1 MKYSIKKLIYILFII
16 FSLKN
21 YSQDSFTNPII
32 NGGYPDPSV
41 VRVGDDFYIVNS
53 SFEYFPA
60 LPIHHSKDLVNWE
73 LIGYGLHRTEQ
84 ISSDKVNLIDVQQQ
98 GGIHAPSIRYHDGL
112 FYIISTNVYTPK
124 DKTKP
129 TEMVNFIITAKDP
142 KGPWSDP
149 YVIENAPGIDP
160 DIFFDDNGKVWF
172 VGTHDTGNPTKNG
185 IGEIWIQ
192 ELDLINWK
200 LKGERHS
207 IWRGAC
213 GGCCVEG
220 PHIYKQHN
228 RYYLMVAEGGTS
240 YNHAVM
246 IASSEEIEG
255 PYDSNPK
262 NPILTSRHLSNN
274 NWVHSTGHADLVQL
288 KDGRWYMVAL
298 GIRNELDMTSNMG
311 RETHLMPVVWE
322 EAWDNW
328 VEVEKGK
335 WEPVIIKWPVVS
347 PETGKV
353 ERQTTLPFIEKKQI
367 NNNSFYDD
375 FSSDDINVHW
385 NFRRL
390 PTENMF
396 ELIPKS
402 KKLRLNLNPDVFK
415 LRGRY
420 NLMGF
425 RQKESDFNYSAS
437 MSFKPKMNLAE
448 AGVSV
453 FSQDDNFINFTII
466 KENNKTLLRLVIK
479 PRNEEIKIIKSIP
492 VEYEKNIIL
501 SIVSKNNKYSYKYSL
516 DGGEMF
522 YSFYETSA
530 NLVLCKG
537 YIGTNLGLY
546 ATSNGKKTKEFA
558 EFNWVQNLS
567 K

>member
-1 MKYSIKKLIYILFII
+1 MKNFISSQVFFLFLI
-16 FSLKN
+16 SN
-21 YSQDSFTNPII
+21 VYSQDTFINPII
-32 NGGYPDPSV
+32 NGGYPDPSI
-41 VRVGDDFYIVNS
+41 VRVENDFYIVNS

-73 LIGYGLHRTEQ
+73 LIGYGIDRPSQGTG
-84 ISSDKVNLIDVQQQ
+84 KVNLYDVQQQ

-112 FYIISTNVYTPK
+112 FYIVTTNVYSPV
-124 DKTKP
+124 DKSKP
-129 TEMVNFIITAKDP
+129 TEMVNFILTAKNP
-142 KGPWSDP
+142 AGPWSDP
-149 YVIENAPGIDP
+149 YVIEGAPGIDP

-172 VGTHDTGNPTKNG
+172 VGTHDTGNPNKNG

-192 ELDLINWK
+192 ELDLDNWK
-200 LKGERHS
+200 LKGQRHS

-220 PHIYKQHN
+220 PHIYKQYG

-246 IASSEEIEG
+246 IASSENIEG

-288 KDGRWYMVAL
+288 KDNRWYMVSL
-298 GIRNELDMTSNMG
+298 GIRNEMDSTSNMG

-328 VEVEKGK
+328 VEVEKGR
-335 WEPVIIKWPVVS
+335 WEPVIIKWPVVA
-347 PETGKV
+347 PNTGKV
-353 ERQTTLPFIEKKQI
+353 ERNTSIPFFEKKQNI
-367 NNNSFYDD
+367 NYSFYDD
-375 FSSDDINVHW
+375 FTSSKLDLQW
-385 NFRRL
+385 NFRRV
-390 PTENMF
+390 PRENTYELNSKNKTLKLNLSPESF
-396 ELIPKS
+396 ELRS
-402 KKLRLNLNPDVFK
+402 Q
-415 LRGRY
+415 Y

-425 RQKESDFNYSAS
+425 RQKETEFEYSSS
-437 MSFKPKMNLAE
+437 MNFKPKKNFSE
-448 AGVSV
+448 AGLSI
-453 FSQDDNFINFTII
+453 FSQDDNYINFTV
-466 KENNKTLLRLVIK
+466 KKHNNKTLLNLSVK
-479 PRNEEIKIIKSIP
+479 PRDQKLDIIKSIP
-492 VEYEKNIIL
+492 LKYNENIIL
-501 SIVSKNNKYSYKYSL
+501 KIVSKDNKYIYYYSL
-516 DGGEMF
+516 DDGN
-522 YSFYETSA
+522 SFDVFTETCA

-546 ATSNGKKTKEFA
+546 ASSNGYKTKEYA
-558 EFNWVQNLS
+558 EFEWVKNTI

>member
-1 MKYSIKKLIYILFII
+1 MKNFISSQVFFLFLIF
-16 FSLKN
+16 N
-21 YSQDSFTNPII
+21 VYSQDTFINPII
-32 NGGYPDPSV
+32 NGGYPDPSI
-41 VRVGDDFYIVNS
+41 VRVENDFYIVNS

-73 LIGYGLHRTEQ
+73 LIGYGIDRPSQGTG
-84 ISSDKVNLIDVQQQ
+84 KVNLYDVQQQ

-112 FYIISTNVYTPK
+112 FYIVTTNVYSPV
-124 DKTKP
+124 DKSKP
-129 TEMVNFIITAKDP
+129 TEMVNFILTAKNP
-142 KGPWSDP
+142 AGPWSDP
-149 YVIENAPGIDP
+149 YVIEGAPGIDP

-172 VGTHDTGNPTKNG
+172 VGTHDTGNPNKNG

-192 ELDLINWK
+192 ELDLDNWK
-200 LKGERHS
+200 LKGQRHS

-220 PHIYKQHN
+220 PHIYKQYG

-246 IASSEEIEG
+246 IASSKNIEG

-288 KDGRWYMVAL
+288 KDNRWYMVSL
-298 GIRNELDMTSNMG
+298 GIRNEMDSTSNMG

-328 VEVEKGK
+328 VEVEKGR
-335 WEPVIIKWPVVS
+335 WEPVIIKWPVVA
-347 PETGKV
+347 PNTGKV
-353 ERQTTLPFIEKKQI
+353 ERNTSIPFLEKKQNI
-367 NNNSFYDD
+367 NYSFYDD
-375 FSSDDINVHW
+375 FTSSKLDLQW
-385 NFRRL
+385 NFRRV
-390 PTENMF
+390 PRENTYELNSKNKTLKLNLSPESF
-396 ELIPKS
+396 ELRS
-402 KKLRLNLNPDVFK
+402 Q
-415 LRGRY
+415 Y

-425 RQKESDFNYSAS
+425 RQKETEFEYSSS
-437 MSFKPKMNLAE
+437 MNFKPKKNFSE
-448 AGVSV
+448 AGLSI
-453 FSQDDNFINFTII
+453 FSQDDNYINFTV
-466 KENNKTLLRLVIK
+466 KKHNNKTLLNLSVK
-479 PRNEEIKIIKSIP
+479 PRDQKLDIIKSIP
-492 VEYEKNIIL
+492 LKYNENIIL
-501 SIVSKNNKYSYKYSL
+501 KIVSKDNKYIYYYSL
-516 DGGEMF
+516 DDGN
-522 YSFYETSA
+522 SFDVFTETGA

-546 ATSNGKKTKEFA
+546 ASSNGYKTKEYA
-558 EFNWVQNLS
+558 EFEWVKNTI

>member
-1 MKYSIKKLIYILFII
+1 MKNFISSQLLFLFLIF
-16 FSLKN
+16 N
-21 YSQDSFTNPII
+21 VYSQDTFLNPII
-32 NGGYPDPSV
+32 NGGYPDPSI
-41 VRVGDDFYIVNS
+41 VRVDDDFYIVNS

-73 LIGYGLHRTEQ
+73 LIGYGIDRPSQGTG
-84 ISSDKVNLIDVQQQ
+84 KVNLYDVQQQ

-112 FYIISTNVYTPK
+112 FYIVTTNVYSPV
-124 DKTKP
+124 DKSKP
-129 TEMVNFIITAKDP
+129 TEMVNFILTAKNP
-142 KGPWSDP
+142 AGPWSDP
-149 YVIENAPGIDP
+149 YVIEGAPGIDP

-172 VGTHDTGNPTKNG
+172 VGTHDTGNPNKNG

-192 ELDLINWK
+192 ELDLNNWK
-200 LKGERHS
+200 LKGQRHS

-220 PHIYKQHN
+220 PHIYKQYG

-246 IASSEEIEG
+246 IASSKNIEG

-288 KDGRWYMVAL
+288 KDKRWYMVSL
-298 GIRNELDMTSNMG
+298 GIRNEMDSTSNMG

-328 VEVEKGK
+328 VEVEKGR
-335 WEPVIIKWPVVS
+335 WEPVIIKWPVVA
-347 PETGKV
+347 PNTGKV
-353 ERQTTLPFIEKKQI
+353 ERNTSIPFLDKKQNI
-367 NNNSFYDD
+367 NYSFYDD
-375 FSSDDINVHW
+375 FTSSKLDLQW
-385 NFRRL
+385 NFRRV
-390 PTENMF
+390 PRENTYELNSKNKTLKLNLSPESF
-396 ELIPKS
+396 ELRS
-402 KKLRLNLNPDVFK
+402 Q
-415 LRGRY
+415 Y

-425 RQKESDFNYSAS
+425 RQKETEFEYSSS
-437 MSFKPKMNLAE
+437 MNFKPKKNFSE
-448 AGVSV
+448 AGLSI
-453 FSQDDNFINFTII
+453 FSQDDNYINFTV
-466 KENNKTLLRLVIK
+466 KKHNNKILLNLSVK
-479 PRNEEIKIIKSIP
+479 PRDQKLDIIKSIP
-492 VEYEKNIIL
+492 LKYNENIIL
-501 SIVSKNNKYSYKYSL
+501 KIVSKDNKYIYYYSVD
-516 DGGEMF
+516 DGN
-522 YSFYETSA
+522 SFDVFTETGA

-546 ATSNGKKTKEFA
+546 ASSNGYKTKEYA
-558 EFNWVQNLS
+558 EFEWVKNTI

>member
-1 MKYSIKKLIYILFII
+1 MKNFISSQVFFLFLIF
-16 FSLKN
+16 N
-21 YSQDSFTNPII
+21 VYSQDTFINPII
-32 NGGYPDPSV
+32 NGGYPDPSI
-41 VRVGDDFYIVNS
+41 VRVENDFYIVNS

-73 LIGYGLHRTEQ
+73 LIGYGIDRPSQGTG
-84 ISSDKVNLIDVQQQ
+84 KVNLYDVQQQ

-112 FYIISTNVYTPK
+112 FYIVTTNVYSPV
-124 DKTKP
+124 DKSKP
-129 TEMVNFIITAKDP
+129 TEMVNFILTAKNP
-142 KGPWSDP
+142 AGPWSDP
-149 YVIENAPGIDP
+149 YVIEGAPGIDP

-172 VGTHDTGNPTKNG
+172 VGTHDTGNPNKNG

-192 ELDLINWK
+192 ELDLDNWK
-200 LKGERHS
+200 LKGQRHS

-220 PHIYKQHN
+220 PHIYKQYG

-246 IASSEEIEG
+246 IASSENIEG

-288 KDGRWYMVAL
+288 KDNRWYMVSL
-298 GIRNELDMTSNMG
+298 GIRNEMDSTSNMG

-328 VEVEKGK
+328 VEVEKGR
-335 WEPVIIKWPVVS
+335 WEPVIIKWPVVA
-347 PETGKV
+347 PNTGKV
-353 ERQTTLPFIEKKQI
+353 ERNTSIPFFEKKQNI
-367 NNNSFYDD
+367 NYSFYDD
-375 FSSDDINVHW
+375 FTSSKLDLQW
-385 NFRRL
+385 NFRRV
-390 PTENMF
+390 PRENTYELNSKNKTLKLNLSPESF
-396 ELIPKS
+396 ELRS
-402 KKLRLNLNPDVFK
+402 Q
-415 LRGRY
+415 Y

-425 RQKESDFNYSAS
+425 RQKETEFEYSSS
-437 MSFKPKMNLAE
+437 MNFKPKKNFSE
-448 AGVSV
+448 AGVSI
-453 FSQDDNFINFTII
+453 FSQDDDYINFTV
-466 KENNKTLLRLVIK
+466 KKHNNKTLLNLSVK
-479 PRNEEIKIIKSIP
+479 PRDQKLDIIKSIP
-492 VEYEKNIIL
+492 LKYNENIIL
-501 SIVSKNNKYSYKYSL
+501 KIMSKDNKYIYYYSL
-516 DGGEMF
+516 DDGN
-522 YSFYETSA
+522 SFDVFTETGA

-546 ATSNGKKTKEFA
+546 ASSNGYKTKEYA
-558 EFNWVQNLS
+558 EFEWVKNTI

>member
-1 MKYSIKKLIYILFII
+1 MKNFIASQVLFLFLIF
-16 FSLKN
+16 N
-21 YSQDSFTNPII
+21 VYSQDTFLNPII
-32 NGGYPDPSV
+32 NGGYPDPSI
-41 VRVGDDFYIVNS
+41 VRVDDDFYIVNS

-73 LIGYGLHRTEQ
+73 LIGYGIDRPNQGTG
-84 ISSDKVNLIDVQQQ
+84 KVNLYDVQQQ

-112 FYIISTNVYTPK
+112 FYIITTNVYSPL
-124 DKTKP
+124 DKSKP
-129 TEMVNFIITAKDP
+129 TEMVNFILTAKNP
-142 KGPWSDP
+142 AGPWSEP
-149 YVIENAPGIDP
+149 YVIEGAPGIDP

-172 VGTHDTGNPTKNG
+172 VGTHDTGNPNKNG

-192 ELDLINWK
+192 ELDLDNWK
-200 LKGERHS
+200 LKGQRHS

-220 PHIYKQHN
+220 PHIYKQYG

-246 IASSEEIEG
+246 IASSENIEG

-288 KDGRWYMVAL
+288 KDKRWYMVSL
-298 GIRNELDMTSNMG
+298 GIRNEMDSTSNMG

-328 VEVEKGK
+328 VEVEKGR
-335 WEPVIIKWPVVS
+335 WEPVIIKWPVVA
-347 PETGKV
+347 PNTGKV
-353 ERQTTLPFIEKKQI
+353 ERNTSIPFLEKKQNI
-367 NNNSFYDD
+367 NYSFYDD
-375 FSSDDINVHW
+375 FTSSKLDLQW
-385 NFRRL
+385 NFRRV
-390 PTENMF
+390 PRENTYELNSKNKTLKLNLSPESF
-396 ELIPKS
+396 ELRS
-402 KKLRLNLNPDVFK
+402 Q
-415 LRGRY
+415 Y

-425 RQKESDFNYSAS
+425 RQKETEFEYSSS
-437 MSFKPKMNLAE
+437 MNFKPKKNFSE
-448 AGVSV
+448 AGLSI
-453 FSQDDNFINFTII
+453 FSQDDNYINFTV
-466 KENNKTLLRLVIK
+466 KKHNNKTLLNLSVK
-479 PRNEEIKIIKSIP
+479 PRDQKLDVIKSIP
-492 VEYEKNIIL
+492 LKYNENIIL
-501 SIVSKNNKYSYKYSL
+501 KILSKDNKYIYYYSL
-516 DGGEMF
+516 DDGN
-522 YSFYETSA
+522 SFEAFAETDA

-546 ATSNGKKTKEFA
+546 ASSNGYKTKEYA
-558 EFNWVQNLS
+558 EFEWVKNTI

>member
-1 MKYSIKKLIYILFII
+1 MKNFISSQVFFLFLIF
-16 FSLKN
+16 N
-21 YSQDSFTNPII
+21 VYSQDTFINPII
-32 NGGYPDPSV
+32 NGGYPDPSI
-41 VRVGDDFYIVNS
+41 VRVENDFYIVNS

-73 LIGYGLHRTEQ
+73 LIGYGIDRPSQGTG
-84 ISSDKVNLIDVQQQ
+84 KVNLYDVQQQ

-112 FYIISTNVYTPK
+112 FYIVTTNVYSPV
-124 DKTKP
+124 DKSKP
-129 TEMVNFIITAKDP
+129 TEMVNFILTAKNP
-142 KGPWSDP
+142 AGPWSDP
-149 YVIENAPGIDP
+149 YVIEGAPGIDP

-172 VGTHDTGNPTKNG
+172 VGTHDTGNPNKNG

-192 ELDLINWK
+192 ELDLNNWK
-200 LKGERHS
+200 LKGQRHS

-220 PHIYKQHN
+220 PHIYKQYG

-246 IASSEEIEG
+246 IASSKNIEG

-288 KDGRWYMVAL
+288 KDNRWYMVSL
-298 GIRNELDMTSNMG
+298 GIRNEMDSTSNMG

-328 VEVEKGK
+328 VEVEKGR
-335 WEPVIIKWPVVS
+335 WEPVIIKWPVVA
-347 PETGKV
+347 PNTGKV
-353 ERQTTLPFIEKKQI
+353 ERNTSIPFLEKKQNI
-367 NNNSFYDD
+367 NYSFYDD
-375 FSSDDINVHW
+375 FTSSKLDLQW
-385 NFRRL
+385 NFRRV
-390 PTENMF
+390 PRENTYELNSKNKTLKLNLSPESF
-396 ELIPKS
+396 ELRS
-402 KKLRLNLNPDVFK
+402 Q
-415 LRGRY
+415 Y

-425 RQKESDFNYSAS
+425 RQKETEFEYSSS
-437 MSFKPKMNLAE
+437 MNFKPKKNLSE
-448 AGVSV
+448 AGLSI
-453 FSQDDNFINFTII
+453 FSQDDNYINFTV
-466 KENNKTLLRLVIK
+466 KKHNNKTLLNLSVK
-479 PRNEEIKIIKSIP
+479 PRDQKLDIIKSIP
-492 VEYEKNIIL
+492 LKYNENIIL
-501 SIVSKNNKYSYKYSL
+501 KIVSKDNKYIYYYSL
-516 DGGEMF
+516 DDGN
-522 YSFYETSA
+522 SFDVFTETGA

-546 ATSNGKKTKEFA
+546 ASSNGYKTKEYA
-558 EFNWVQNLS
+558 EFEWVKNTI

>member
-1 MKYSIKKLIYILFII
+1 MKNFIYSQVFFLFLIF
-16 FSLKN
+16 N
-21 YSQDSFTNPII
+21 VYSQDTFINPII
-32 NGGYPDPSV
+32 NGGYPDPSI
-41 VRVGDDFYIVNS
+41 VRVENDFYIVNS

-73 LIGYGLHRTEQ
+73 LIGYGIDRPSQGTG
-84 ISSDKVNLIDVQQQ
+84 KVNLYDVQQQ

-112 FYIISTNVYTPK
+112 FYIVTTNVYSPV
-124 DKTKP
+124 DKSKP
-129 TEMVNFIITAKDP
+129 TEMVNFILTAKNP
-142 KGPWSDP
+142 AGPWSDP
-149 YVIENAPGIDP
+149 YVIEGAPGIDP

-172 VGTHDTGNPTKNG
+172 VGTHDTGNPNKNG

-192 ELDLINWK
+192 ELDLNNWK
-200 LKGERHS
+200 LKGQRHS

-220 PHIYKQHN
+220 PHIYKQYG

-246 IASSEEIEG
+246 IASSKNIKG

-288 KDGRWYMVAL
+288 KDNRWYMVSL
-298 GIRNELDMTSNMG
+298 GIRNEMDSTSNMG

-328 VEVEKGK
+328 VEVEKGR
-335 WEPVIIKWPVVS
+335 WEPVIIKWPVVA
-347 PETGKV
+347 PNTGKV
-353 ERQTTLPFIEKKQI
+353 ERNTSIPFLEKKQNI
-367 NNNSFYDD
+367 NYSFYDD
-375 FSSDDINVHW
+375 FTSSKLDLQW
-385 NFRRL
+385 NFRRV
-390 PTENMF
+390 PRENTYELNSKNKTLKLNLSPESF
-396 ELIPKS
+396 ELRS
-402 KKLRLNLNPDVFK
+402 Q
-415 LRGRY
+415 Y

-425 RQKESDFNYSAS
+425 RQKETEFEYSSS
-437 MSFKPKMNLAE
+437 MNFKPKKNFSE
-448 AGVSV
+448 AGLSI
-453 FSQDDNFINFTII
+453 FSQDDNYINFTV
-466 KENNKTLLRLVIK
+466 KKHNNKTLLNLSVK
-479 PRNEEIKIIKSIP
+479 PRDQKLDIIKSIP
-492 VEYEKNIIL
+492 LKYNENIIL
-501 SIVSKNNKYSYKYSL
+501 KIVSKDNKYIYYYSL
-516 DGGEMF
+516 DDGN
-522 YSFYETSA
+522 SFDVFTETGA

-546 ATSNGKKTKEFA
+546 ASSNGYKTKEYA
-558 EFNWVQNLS
+558 EFEWVKNTI

>member
-1 MKYSIKKLIYILFII
+1 MKNFISSQVFFLFLIF
-16 FSLKN
+16 N
-21 YSQDSFTNPII
+21 VYSQDTFINPII
-32 NGGYPDPSV
+32 NGGYPDPSI
-41 VRVGDDFYIVNS
+41 VRVENDFYIVNS

-73 LIGYGLHRTEQ
+73 LIGYGIDRPSQGTG
-84 ISSDKVNLIDVQQQ
+84 KVNLYDVQQQ

-112 FYIISTNVYTPK
+112 FYIVTTNVYSPV
-124 DKTKP
+124 DKSKP
-129 TEMVNFIITAKDP
+129 TEMVNFILTAKNP
-142 KGPWSDP
+142 AGPWSDP
-149 YVIENAPGIDP
+149 YVIEGAPGIDP

-172 VGTHDTGNPTKNG
+172 VGTHDTGNPNKNG

-192 ELDLINWK
+192 ELDLNNWK
-200 LKGERHS
+200 LKGQRHS

-220 PHIYKQHN
+220 PHIYKQYG

-246 IASSEEIEG
+246 IASSKNIEG

-288 KDGRWYMVAL
+288 KDKRWYMVSL
-298 GIRNELDMTSNMG
+298 GIRNEMDSTSNMG

-328 VEVEKGK
+328 VEVEKGR
-335 WEPVIIKWPVVS
+335 WEPVIIKWPVVA
-347 PETGKV
+347 PNTGKV
-353 ERQTTLPFIEKKQI
+353 ERNSSIPFLEKKQNI
-367 NNNSFYDD
+367 NYSFYDD
-375 FSSDDINVHW
+375 FTSSKLDLQW
-385 NFRRL
+385 NFRRV
-390 PTENMF
+390 PRENTYELNSKNKTLKLNLSPESF
-396 ELIPKS
+396 ELRS
-402 KKLRLNLNPDVFK
+402 Q
-415 LRGRY
+415 Y

-425 RQKESDFNYSAS
+425 RQKETEFEYSSS
-437 MSFKPKMNLAE
+437 MNFKAKKNFSE
-448 AGVSV
+448 AGLSI
-453 FSQDDNFINFTII
+453 FSQDDNYINFTV
-466 KENNKTLLRLVIK
+466 KKHNNKTLLNLSVK
-479 PRNEEIKIIKSIP
+479 PRDQKLDIIKSIP
-492 VEYEKNIIL
+492 LKYNENIIL
-501 SIVSKNNKYSYKYSL
+501 KIVSKDNKYIYYYSL
-516 DGGEMF
+516 DDGNSFDMF
-522 YSFYETSA
+522 TETGA

-546 ATSNGKKTKEFA
+546 ASSNGYKTKEYA
-558 EFNWVQNLS
+558 EFEWVKNTI

>member
-1 MKYSIKKLIYILFII
+1 MKNFISSQVFFLFLIF
-16 FSLKN
+16 N
-21 YSQDSFTNPII
+21 VYSQDTFINPII
-32 NGGYPDPSV
+32 NGGYPDPSI
-41 VRVGDDFYIVNS
+41 VRVENDFYIVNS

-73 LIGYGLHRTEQ
+73 LIGYGIDRPSQGTG
-84 ISSDKVNLIDVQQQ
+84 KVNLYDVQQQ

-112 FYIISTNVYTPK
+112 FYIVTTNVYSPV
-124 DKTKP
+124 DKSKP
-129 TEMVNFIITAKDP
+129 TEMVNFILTAKNP
-142 KGPWSDP
+142 AGPWSDP
-149 YVIENAPGIDP
+149 HVIEGAPGIDP

-172 VGTHDTGNPTKNG
+172 VGTHDTGNPNKNG

-192 ELDLINWK
+192 ELDLNNWK
-200 LKGERHS
+200 LKGQRHS

-220 PHIYKQHN
+220 PHIYKQYG

-246 IASSEEIEG
+246 IASSKNIEG

-288 KDGRWYMVAL
+288 KDKRWYMVSL
-298 GIRNELDMTSNMG
+298 GIRNEMDSTSNMG

-328 VEVEKGK
+328 VEVEKGR
-335 WEPVIIKWPVVS
+335 WEPVIIKWPVVA
-347 PETGKV
+347 PNTGKV
-353 ERQTTLPFIEKKQI
+353 ERNTSIPFLEKKQNI
-367 NNNSFYDD
+367 NYSFYDD
-375 FSSDDINVHW
+375 FTSSKLDLQW
-385 NFRRL
+385 NFRRV
-390 PTENMF
+390 PRENTYELNSKNKTLKLNLSPESF
-396 ELIPKS
+396 ELRS
-402 KKLRLNLNPDVFK
+402 Q
-415 LRGRY
+415 Y

-425 RQKESDFNYSAS
+425 RQKETEFEYSSS
-437 MSFKPKMNLAE
+437 MNFKPKKNFSE
-448 AGVSV
+448 AGLSI
-453 FSQDDNFINFTII
+453 FSQDDNYINFTV
-466 KENNKTLLRLVIK
+466 KKHNNKTLLNLSVK
-479 PRNEEIKIIKSIP
+479 PRDQKLDIIKSIP
-492 VEYEKNIIL
+492 LKYNENIIL
-501 SIVSKNNKYSYKYSL
+501 KILSKDNKYIYYYSL
-516 DGGEMF
+516 DDGN
-522 YSFYETSA
+522 SFDVFTETGA

-546 ATSNGKKTKEFA
+546 ASSNGYKTKEYA
-558 EFNWVQNLS
+558 EFEWVKNTI

>member
-1 MKYSIKKLIYILFII
+1 MKNFISSQVFFLFLIFNI
-16 FSLKN
+16 
-21 YSQDSFTNPII
+21 YSQDTFINPII
-32 NGGYPDPSV
+32 NGGYPDPSI
-41 VRVGDDFYIVNS
+41 VRVENDFYIVNS

-73 LIGYGLHRTEQ
+73 LIGYGIDRPSQGTG
-84 ISSDKVNLIDVQQQ
+84 KVNLYDVQQQ

-112 FYIISTNVYTPK
+112 FYIVTTNVYSPV
-124 DKTKP
+124 DKSKP
-129 TEMVNFIITAKDP
+129 TEMVNFILTAKNP
-142 KGPWSDP
+142 AGPWSDP
-149 YVIENAPGIDP
+149 YVIEGAPGIDP

-172 VGTHDTGNPTKNG
+172 VGTHDTGNPNKNG

-192 ELDLINWK
+192 ELDLNNWK
-200 LKGERHS
+200 LKGQRHS

-220 PHIYKQHN
+220 PHIYKQYG

-246 IASSEEIEG
+246 IASSKNIEG

-288 KDGRWYMVAL
+288 KDNRWYMVSL
-298 GIRNELDMTSNMG
+298 GIRNEMDSTSNMG

-328 VEVEKGK
+328 VEVEKGR
-335 WEPVIIKWPVVS
+335 WEPVIIKWPVVA
-347 PETGKV
+347 PNTGKV
-353 ERQTTLPFIEKKQI
+353 ERNTSIPFFEKKQNI
-367 NNNSFYDD
+367 NYSFYDD
-375 FSSDDINVHW
+375 FTSSKLDLQW
-385 NFRRL
+385 NFRRV
-390 PTENMF
+390 PRENTYELNSKNKTLKLNLSPESF
-396 ELIPKS
+396 ELRS
-402 KKLRLNLNPDVFK
+402 Q
-415 LRGRY
+415 Y

-425 RQKESDFNYSAS
+425 RQKETEFEYSSS
-437 MSFKPKMNLAE
+437 MNFKPKKNFSE
-448 AGVSV
+448 AGLSI
-453 FSQDDNFINFTII
+453 FSQDDNYINFTV
-466 KENNKTLLRLVIK
+466 KKHNNKTLLNLSVK
-479 PRNEEIKIIKSIP
+479 PRDQKLDIIKSIP
-492 VEYEKNIIL
+492 LKYNENIIL
-501 SIVSKNNKYSYKYSL
+501 KIVSKDNKYIYYYSL
-516 DGGEMF
+516 DDGN
-522 YSFYETSA
+522 SFDVFTETGA

-546 ATSNGKKTKEFA
+546 ASSNGYKTKEYA
-558 EFNWVQNLS
+558 EFEWVKNTI

>member
-1 MKYSIKKLIYILFII
+1 MKNFISSQVFFLFLIFNI
-16 FSLKN
+16 
-21 YSQDSFTNPII
+21 YSQDTFINPII
-32 NGGYPDPSV
+32 NGGYPDPSI
-41 VRVGDDFYIVNS
+41 VRVENDFYIVNS

-73 LIGYGLHRTEQ
+73 LIGYGIDRPSQGTG
-84 ISSDKVNLIDVQQQ
+84 KVNLYDVQQQ

-112 FYIISTNVYTPK
+112 FYIVTTNVYSPV
-124 DKTKP
+124 DKSKP
-129 TEMVNFIITAKDP
+129 TEMVNFILTAKNP
-142 KGPWSDP
+142 AGPWSDP
-149 YVIENAPGIDP
+149 YVIEGAPGIDP

-172 VGTHDTGNPTKNG
+172 VGTHDTGNPNKNG

-192 ELDLINWK
+192 ELDLNNWK
-200 LKGERHS
+200 LKGQRHS

-220 PHIYKQHN
+220 PHIYKQYG

-246 IASSEEIEG
+246 IASSKNIEG

-288 KDGRWYMVAL
+288 KDNRWYMVSL
-298 GIRNELDMTSNMG
+298 GIRNEMDSTSNMG

-328 VEVEKGK
+328 VEVEKGR
-335 WEPVIIKWPVVS
+335 WEPVIIKWPVVA
-347 PETGKV
+347 PNTGKV
-353 ERQTTLPFIEKKQI
+353 ERNTSIPFLEKKQNI
-367 NNNSFYDD
+367 NYSFYDD
-375 FSSDDINVHW
+375 FTSSKLDLQW
-385 NFRRL
+385 NFRRV
-390 PTENMF
+390 PRENTYELNSKNKTLKLNLSPESF
-396 ELIPKS
+396 ELRS
-402 KKLRLNLNPDVFK
+402 Q
-415 LRGRY
+415 Y

-425 RQKESDFNYSAS
+425 RQKETEFEYSSS
-437 MSFKPKMNLAE
+437 MNFKPKKNFSE
-448 AGVSV
+448 AGLSI
-453 FSQDDNFINFTII
+453 FSQDDNYINFTV
-466 KENNKTLLRLVIK
+466 KKHNNKTLLNLSVK
-479 PRNEEIKIIKSIP
+479 PRDQKLDIIKSIP
-492 VEYEKNIIL
+492 LKYNENIIL
-501 SIVSKNNKYSYKYSL
+501 KIVSKDNKYIYYYSL
-516 DGGEMF
+516 DDGN
-522 YSFYETSA
+522 SFDVFTETGA

-546 ATSNGKKTKEFA
+546 ASSNGYKTKEYA
-558 EFNWVQNLS
+558 EFEWVKNTI

>member
-1 MKYSIKKLIYILFII
+1 MFLIF
-16 FSLKN
+16 N
-21 YSQDSFTNPII
+21 VYSQDTFINPII
-32 NGGYPDPSV
+32 NGGYPDPSI
-41 VRVGDDFYIVNS
+41 VRVENDFYIVNS

-73 LIGYGLHRTEQ
+73 LIGYGIDRPSQGTG
-84 ISSDKVNLIDVQQQ
+84 KVNLYDVQQQ

-112 FYIISTNVYTPK
+112 FYIVTTNVYSPV
-124 DKTKP
+124 DKSKP
-129 TEMVNFIITAKDP
+129 TEMVNFILTAKNP
-142 KGPWSDP
+142 AGPWSDP
-149 YVIENAPGIDP
+149 YVIEGAPGIDP

-172 VGTHDTGNPTKNG
+172 VGTHDTGNPNKNG

-192 ELDLINWK
+192 ELDLDNWK
-200 LKGERHS
+200 LKGQRHS

-220 PHIYKQHN
+220 PHIYKQYG

-246 IASSEEIEG
+246 IASSENIEG

-288 KDGRWYMVAL
+288 KDNRWYMVSL
-298 GIRNELDMTSNMG
+298 GIRNEMDSTSNMG

-328 VEVEKGK
+328 VEVEKGR
-335 WEPVIIKWPVVS
+335 WEPVIIKWPVVA
-347 PETGKV
+347 PNTGKV
-353 ERQTTLPFIEKKQI
+353 ERNTSIPFFEKKQNI
-367 NNNSFYDD
+367 NYSFYDD
-375 FSSDDINVHW
+375 FTSSKLDLQW
-385 NFRRL
+385 NFRRV
-390 PTENMF
+390 PRENTYELNSKNKTLKLNLSPESF
-396 ELIPKS
+396 ELRS
-402 KKLRLNLNPDVFK
+402 Q
-415 LRGRY
+415 Y

-425 RQKESDFNYSAS
+425 RQKETEFEYSSS
-437 MSFKPKMNLAE
+437 MNFKPKKNFSE
-448 AGVSV
+448 AGLSI
-453 FSQDDNFINFTII
+453 FSQDDNYINFTV
-466 KENNKTLLRLVIK
+466 KKHNNKTLLNLSIK
-479 PRNEEIKIIKSIP
+479 PRDQKLDIIKSIP
-492 VEYEKNIIL
+492 LKYNENIIL
-501 SIVSKNNKYSYKYSL
+501 KIVSKDNKYIYYYSL
-516 DGGEMF
+516 DDGN
-522 YSFYETSA
+522 SFDVFTETGA

-546 ATSNGKKTKEFA
+546 ASSNGYKTKEYA
-558 EFNWVQNLS
+558 EFEWVKNTI

>member
-1 MKYSIKKLIYILFII
+1 MKNFISSQVFFLLLIF
-16 FSLKN
+16 N
-21 YSQDSFTNPII
+21 VYSQDTFINPII
-32 NGGYPDPSV
+32 NGGYPDPSI
-41 VRVGDDFYIVNS
+41 VRVENDFYIVNS

-73 LIGYGLHRTEQ
+73 LIGYGIDRPSQGTG
-84 ISSDKVNLIDVQQQ
+84 KVNLYDVQQQ

-112 FYIISTNVYTPK
+112 FYIVTTNVYSPV
-124 DKTKP
+124 DKSKP
-129 TEMVNFIITAKDP
+129 TEMVNFILTAKNP
-142 KGPWSDP
+142 AGPWSDP
-149 YVIENAPGIDP
+149 YVIEGAPGIDP

-172 VGTHDTGNPTKNG
+172 VGTHDTGNPNKNG

-192 ELDLINWK
+192 ELDLNNWK
-200 LKGERHS
+200 LKGQRHS

-220 PHIYKQHN
+220 PHIYKQYG

-246 IASSEEIEG
+246 IASSKNIEG

-288 KDGRWYMVAL
+288 KDNRWYMVSL
-298 GIRNELDMTSNMG
+298 GIRNEMDSTSNMG

-328 VEVEKGK
+328 VEVEKGR
-335 WEPVIIKWPVVS
+335 WEPVIIKWPVVA
-347 PETGKV
+347 PNTGKV
-353 ERQTTLPFIEKKQI
+353 ERNTSIPFFEKKQNI
-367 NNNSFYDD
+367 NYSFYDD
-375 FSSDDINVHW
+375 FTSSKLDLQW
-385 NFRRL
+385 NFRRV
-390 PTENMF
+390 PRENTYELNSKNKTLKLNLSPESF
-396 ELIPKS
+396 ELRS
-402 KKLRLNLNPDVFK
+402 Q
-415 LRGRY
+415 Y

-425 RQKESDFNYSAS
+425 RQKETEFEYSSS
-437 MSFKPKMNLAE
+437 MNFKPKKNFSE
-448 AGVSV
+448 AGLSI
-453 FSQDDNFINFTII
+453 FSQDDNYINFTV
-466 KENNKTLLRLVIK
+466 KKHNNKTLLNLSVK
-479 PRNEEIKIIKSIP
+479 PRDQKLDIIKSIP
-492 VEYEKNIIL
+492 LKYNENIIL
-501 SIVSKNNKYSYKYSL
+501 KIVSKDNKYIYYYSL
-516 DGGEMF
+516 DDGN
-522 YSFYETSA
+522 SFDVFTETGA

-546 ATSNGKKTKEFA
+546 ASSNGYKTKEYA
-558 EFNWVQNLS
+558 EFEWVKNTI

>member
-1 MKYSIKKLIYILFII
+1 MKNFISSQVLILFLI
-16 FSLKN
+16 FN
-21 YSQDSFTNPII
+21 VYSQDTFLNPII
-32 NGGYPDPSV
+32 NGGYPDPSI
-41 VRVGDDFYIVNS
+41 VRVDDDFYIVNS

-73 LIGYGLHRTEQ
+73 LIGYGIDRPSQGTG
-84 ISSDKVNLIDVQQQ
+84 KVNLYDVQQQ

-112 FYIISTNVYTPK
+112 FYIVTTNVYSPV
-124 DKTKP
+124 DKSKP
-129 TEMVNFIITAKDP
+129 TEMVNFILTAKNP
-142 KGPWSDP
+142 AGPWSDP
-149 YVIENAPGIDP
+149 YVIEGAPGIDP

-172 VGTHDTGNPTKNG
+172 VGTHDTGNPNKNG

-192 ELDLINWK
+192 ELDLNNWK
-200 LKGERHS
+200 LKGQRHS

-220 PHIYKQHN
+220 PHIYKQYG

-246 IASSEEIEG
+246 IASSKNIEG

-288 KDGRWYMVAL
+288 KDNRWYMVSL
-298 GIRNELDMTSNMG
+298 GIRNEMDSTSNMG

-328 VEVEKGK
+328 VEVEKGR
-335 WEPVIIKWPVVS
+335 WEPVIIKWPVVA
-347 PETGKV
+347 PNTGKV
-353 ERQTTLPFIEKKQI
+353 ERNTSIPFLEKKQNI
-367 NNNSFYDD
+367 NYSFYDD
-375 FSSDDINVHW
+375 FTSSKLDLQW
-385 NFRRL
+385 NFRRV
-390 PTENMF
+390 PRENTYELNSKNKTLKLNLSPESF
-396 ELIPKS
+396 ELRS
-402 KKLRLNLNPDVFK
+402 Q
-415 LRGRY
+415 Y

-425 RQKESDFNYSAS
+425 RQKETEFEYSSS
-437 MSFKPKMNLAE
+437 MNFKPKKNFSE
-448 AGVSV
+448 AGLSI
-453 FSQDDNFINFTII
+453 FSQDDNYINFTV
-466 KENNKTLLRLVIK
+466 KKHNNKTLLNLSVK
-479 PRNEEIKIIKSIP
+479 PRDQKLDIIKSIP
-492 VEYEKNIIL
+492 LKYNENIIL
-501 SIVSKNNKYSYKYSL
+501 KIVSKDNKYIYYYSL
-516 DGGEMF
+516 DDGN
-522 YSFYETSA
+522 SFDVFTETGA

-546 ATSNGKKTKEFA
+546 ASSNGYKTKEYA
-558 EFNWVQNLS
+558 EFEWVKNTI

>member
-1 MKYSIKKLIYILFII
+1 MKNFISSQVLFLFLIF
-16 FSLKN
+16 N
-21 YSQDSFTNPII
+21 VYSQDTFLNPII
-32 NGGYPDPSV
+32 NGGYPDPSI
-41 VRVGDDFYIVNS
+41 VRVDDDFYIVNS

-73 LIGYGLHRTEQ
+73 LIGYGIDRPSQGTG
-84 ISSDKVNLIDVQQQ
+84 KVNLYDVQQQ

-112 FYIISTNVYTPK
+112 FYIVTTNVYSPV
-124 DKTKP
+124 DKSKP
-129 TEMVNFIITAKDP
+129 TEMVNFILTAKNP
-142 KGPWSDP
+142 AGPWSDP
-149 YVIENAPGIDP
+149 YVIEGAPGIDP

-172 VGTHDTGNPTKNG
+172 VGTHDTGNPNKNG

-192 ELDLINWK
+192 ELDLNNWK
-200 LKGERHS
+200 LKGQRHS

-220 PHIYKQHN
+220 PHIYKQYG

-246 IASSEEIEG
+246 IASSKNIEG

-288 KDGRWYMVAL
+288 KDNRWYMVSL
-298 GIRNELDMTSNMG
+298 GIRNEMDSTSNMG

-328 VEVEKGK
+328 VEVEKGR
-335 WEPVIIKWPVVS
+335 WEPVIIKWPVVA
-347 PETGKV
+347 PNTGKV
-353 ERQTTLPFIEKKQI
+353 ERNTSIPFLEKKQNI
-367 NNNSFYDD
+367 NYSFYDD
-375 FSSDDINVHW
+375 FTSSKLDLQW
-385 NFRRL
+385 NFRRVPRKNTYEL
-390 PTENMF
+390 NSKNKTLKLNLSPESF
-396 ELIPKS
+396 ELRS
-402 KKLRLNLNPDVFK
+402 Q
-415 LRGRY
+415 Y

-425 RQKESDFNYSAS
+425 RQKETEFEYSSS
-437 MSFKPKMNLAE
+437 MNFKPKKNFSE
-448 AGVSV
+448 AGLSI
-453 FSQDDNFINFTII
+453 FSQDDNYINFTV
-466 KENNKTLLRLVIK
+466 KKHNNKTLLNLSVK
-479 PRNEEIKIIKSIP
+479 PRDQKLDIIKSIP
-492 VEYEKNIIL
+492 LKYNENIIL
-501 SIVSKNNKYSYKYSL
+501 KIVSKDNKYIYYYSL
-516 DGGEMF
+516 DDGN
-522 YSFYETSA
+522 SFDVFTETGA

-546 ATSNGKKTKEFA
+546 ASSNGYKTKEYA
-558 EFNWVQNLS
+558 EFEWVKNTI

>member
-1 MKYSIKKLIYILFII
+1 MKNFISSQVFFLFLIFNI
-16 FSLKN
+16 
-21 YSQDSFTNPII
+21 YSQDTFINPII
-32 NGGYPDPSV
+32 NGGYPDPSI
-41 VRVGDDFYIVNS
+41 VRVENDFYIVNS

-73 LIGYGLHRTEQ
+73 LIGYGIDRPSQGTG
-84 ISSDKVNLIDVQQQ
+84 KVNLYDVQQQ

-112 FYIISTNVYTPK
+112 FYIVTTNVYSPV
-124 DKTKP
+124 DKSKP
-129 TEMVNFIITAKDP
+129 TEMVNFILTAKNP
-142 KGPWSDP
+142 AGPWSDP
-149 YVIENAPGIDP
+149 YVIEGAPGIDP

-172 VGTHDTGNPTKNG
+172 VGTHDTGNPNKNG

-192 ELDLINWK
+192 ELDLNNWK
-200 LKGERHS
+200 LKGQRHS

-220 PHIYKQHN
+220 PHIYKQYG

-246 IASSEEIEG
+246 IASSENIEG

-288 KDGRWYMVAL
+288 KDNRWYMVSL
-298 GIRNELDMTSNMG
+298 GIRNEMDSTSNMG

-328 VEVEKGK
+328 VEVEKGR
-335 WEPVIIKWPVVS
+335 WEPVIIKWPVVA
-347 PETGKV
+347 PNTGKV
-353 ERQTTLPFIEKKQI
+353 ERNTSIPFLEKKQNI
-367 NNNSFYDD
+367 NYSFYDD
-375 FSSDDINVHW
+375 FTSSKLDLQW
-385 NFRRL
+385 NFRRV
-390 PTENMF
+390 PRENTYELNSKNKTLKLNLSPESF
-396 ELIPKS
+396 ELRS
-402 KKLRLNLNPDVFK
+402 Q
-415 LRGRY
+415 Y

-425 RQKESDFNYSAS
+425 RQKETEFEYSSS
-437 MSFKPKMNLAE
+437 MNFKPKKNFSE
-448 AGVSV
+448 AGLSI
-453 FSQDDNFINFTII
+453 FSQDDNYINFTV
-466 KENNKTLLRLVIK
+466 KKHNNKTLLNLSVK
-479 PRNEEIKIIKSIP
+479 PRDQKLDVIKSIP
-492 VEYEKNIIL
+492 LKYNENIIL
-501 SIVSKNNKYSYKYSL
+501 KIVSKDNKYIYYYSL
-516 DGGEMF
+516 DDGN
-522 YSFYETSA
+522 SFDVFTETGA

-546 ATSNGKKTKEFA
+546 ASSNGYKTKEYA
-558 EFNWVQNLS
+558 EFEWVKNTI

>member
-1 MKYSIKKLIYILFII
+1 MKNFISSQVFFLFLIF
-16 FSLKN
+16 N
-21 YSQDSFTNPII
+21 VYSQDTFINPII
-32 NGGYPDPSV
+32 NGGYPDPSI
-41 VRVGDDFYIVNS
+41 VRVENDFYIVNS

-73 LIGYGLHRTEQ
+73 LIGYGIDRPSQGTG
-84 ISSDKVNLIDVQQQ
+84 KVNLYDVQQQ

-112 FYIISTNVYTPK
+112 FYIVTTNVYSPV
-124 DKTKP
+124 DKSKP
-129 TEMVNFIITAKDP
+129 TEMVNFILTAKNP
-142 KGPWSDP
+142 AGPWSDP
-149 YVIENAPGIDP
+149 HVIEGAPGIDP

-172 VGTHDTGNPTKNG
+172 VGTHDTGNPNKNG

-192 ELDLINWK
+192 ELDLDNWK
-200 LKGERHS
+200 LKGQRHS

-220 PHIYKQHN
+220 PHIYKQYG

-246 IASSEEIEG
+246 IASSENIEG

-288 KDGRWYMVAL
+288 KDNRWYMVSL
-298 GIRNELDMTSNMG
+298 GIRNEMDSTSNMG

-328 VEVEKGK
+328 VEVEKGR
-335 WEPVIIKWPVVS
+335 WEPVIIKWPVVA
-347 PETGKV
+347 PNTGKV
-353 ERQTTLPFIEKKQI
+353 ERNTSIPFLEKKQNI
-367 NNNSFYDD
+367 NYSFYDD
-375 FSSDDINVHW
+375 FTSSKLDLQW
-385 NFRRL
+385 NFRRV
-390 PTENMF
+390 PRENTYELNSKNKTLKLNLSPESF
-396 ELIPKS
+396 ELRS
-402 KKLRLNLNPDVFK
+402 Q
-415 LRGRY
+415 Y

-425 RQKESDFNYSAS
+425 RQKETEFEYSSS
-437 MSFKPKMNLAE
+437 MNFKPKKNFSE
-448 AGVSV
+448 AGLSI
-453 FSQDDNFINFTII
+453 FSQDDNYINFTV
-466 KENNKTLLRLVIK
+466 KKHNNKTLLNLSVK
-479 PRNEEIKIIKSIP
+479 PRDQKLDIIKSIP
-492 VEYEKNIIL
+492 LKYNENIIL
-501 SIVSKNNKYSYKYSL
+501 KILSKDNKYIYYYSL
-516 DGGEMF
+516 DDGN
-522 YSFYETSA
+522 SFDVFTETAA

-546 ATSNGKKTKEFA
+546 ASSNGYKTKEYA
-558 EFNWVQNLS
+558 EFEWVKNTI

>member
-1 MKYSIKKLIYILFII
+1 MKNFISSQVLFLFLIF
-16 FSLKN
+16 N
-21 YSQDSFTNPII
+21 VYSQDTFLNPII
-32 NGGYPDPSV
+32 NGGYPDPSI
-41 VRVGDDFYIVNS
+41 VRVDDDFYIVNS

-73 LIGYGLHRTEQ
+73 LIGYGIDRPSQGTG
-84 ISSDKVNLIDVQQQ
+84 KVNLYDVQQQ

-112 FYIISTNVYTPK
+112 FYIVTTNVYSPV
-124 DKTKP
+124 DKSKP
-129 TEMVNFIITAKDP
+129 TEMVNFILTAKNP
-142 KGPWSDP
+142 AGPWSDP
-149 YVIENAPGIDP
+149 YVIEGAPGIDP

-172 VGTHDTGNPTKNG
+172 VGTHDTGNPNKNG

-192 ELDLINWK
+192 ELDLNNWK
-200 LKGERHS
+200 LKGQRHS

-220 PHIYKQHN
+220 PHIYKQYG

-246 IASSEEIEG
+246 IASSENIEG

-288 KDGRWYMVAL
+288 KDKRWYMVSL
-298 GIRNELDMTSNMG
+298 GIRNEMDSTSNMG

-328 VEVEKGK
+328 VEVEKGR
-335 WEPVIIKWPVVS
+335 WEPVIIKWPVVA
-347 PETGKV
+347 PNTGKV
-353 ERQTTLPFIEKKQI
+353 ERNTSIPFLEKKQNI
-367 NNNSFYDD
+367 NYSFYDD
-375 FSSDDINVHW
+375 FTSSKLDLQW
-385 NFRRL
+385 NFRRV
-390 PTENMF
+390 PRENTYELNSKNKTLKLNLSPESF
-396 ELIPKS
+396 ELRS
-402 KKLRLNLNPDVFK
+402 Q
-415 LRGRY
+415 Y

-425 RQKESDFNYSAS
+425 RQKETEFEYSSS
-437 MSFKPKMNLAE
+437 MNFKPKKNFSE
-448 AGVSV
+448 AGLSI
-453 FSQDDNFINFTII
+453 FSQDDNYINFTV
-466 KENNKTLLRLVIK
+466 KKHNNKTLLNLSVK
-479 PRNEEIKIIKSIP
+479 PRDQKLDIIKSIP
-492 VEYEKNIIL
+492 LKYNENIIL
-501 SIVSKNNKYSYKYSL
+501 KIVSKDNKYIYYYSL
-516 DGGEMF
+516 DDGN
-522 YSFYETSA
+522 SFDVFTETGA

-546 ATSNGKKTKEFA
+546 ASSNGYKTKEYA
-558 EFNWVQNLS
+558 EFEWVKNTI

>member
-1 MKYSIKKLIYILFII
+1 MKNFISSQVLFLFLIF
-16 FSLKN
+16 N
-21 YSQDSFTNPII
+21 VYSQDTFLNPII
-32 NGGYPDPSV
+32 NGGYPDPSI
-41 VRVGDDFYIVNS
+41 VRVDDDFYIVNS

-73 LIGYGLHRTEQ
+73 LIGYGIDRPSQGTG
-84 ISSDKVNLIDVQQQ
+84 KVNLYDVQQQ

-112 FYIISTNVYTPK
+112 FYIITTNVYSPL
-124 DKTKP
+124 DKSKP
-129 TEMVNFIITAKDP
+129 TEMVNFILTAKNP
-142 KGPWSDP
+142 AGPWSDP
-149 YVIENAPGIDP
+149 YIIEGAPGIDP

-172 VGTHDTGNPTKNG
+172 VGTHDTGNPNKNG

-192 ELDLINWK
+192 ELDLNNWK
-200 LKGERHS
+200 LKGQRHS

-220 PHIYKQHN
+220 PHIYKQYG

-246 IASSEEIEG
+246 IASSENIEG

-288 KDGRWYMVAL
+288 KDKRWYMVSL
-298 GIRNELDMTSNMG
+298 GIRNEMDLTSNMG

-328 VEVEKGK
+328 VEVEKGR
-335 WEPVIIKWPVVS
+335 WEPVIIKWPVVA
-347 PETGKV
+347 PNTGKV
-353 ERQTTLPFIEKKQI
+353 ERNTSIPFLEKKQNI
-367 NNNSFYDD
+367 NYSFYDD
-375 FSSDDINVHW
+375 FTSSKLDLQW
-385 NFRRL
+385 NFRRV
-390 PTENMF
+390 PRENTYELNSKNKTLKLNLSPESF
-396 ELIPKS
+396 ELRS
-402 KKLRLNLNPDVFK
+402 Q
-415 LRGRY
+415 Y

-425 RQKESDFNYSAS
+425 RQKETEFEYSSS
-437 MSFKPKMNLAE
+437 MNFKPKKNFSE
-448 AGVSV
+448 AGLSI
-453 FSQDDNFINFTII
+453 FSQDDNYINFTV
-466 KENNKTLLRLVIK
+466 KKHNNKTLLNLSVK
-479 PRNEEIKIIKSIP
+479 PRDQKLDIIKSIP
-492 VEYEKNIIL
+492 LKYNENIIL
-501 SIVSKNNKYSYKYSL
+501 KILSKDNKYIYYYSL
-516 DGGEMF
+516 DDGN
-522 YSFYETSA
+522 SFDVFTETAA

-546 ATSNGKKTKEFA
+546 ASSNGYKTKEYA
-558 EFNWVQNLS
+558 EFEWVNNTI

>member
-1 MKYSIKKLIYILFII
+1 MKNFISSQVFFLFLIF
-16 FSLKN
+16 N
-21 YSQDSFTNPII
+21 VYSQDTFINPII
-32 NGGYPDPSV
+32 NGGYPDPSI
-41 VRVGDDFYIVNS
+41 VRVENDFYIVNS

-73 LIGYGLHRTEQ
+73 LIGYGIDRPSQGTG
-84 ISSDKVNLIDVQQQ
+84 KVNLYDVQQQ

-112 FYIISTNVYTPK
+112 FYIVTTNVYSPV
-124 DKTKP
+124 DKSKP
-129 TEMVNFIITAKDP
+129 TEMVNFILTAKNP
-142 KGPWSDP
+142 AGPWSDP
-149 YVIENAPGIDP
+149 YVIEGAPGIDP

-172 VGTHDTGNPTKNG
+172 VGTHDTGNPNKNG

-192 ELDLINWK
+192 ELDLNNWK
-200 LKGERHS
+200 LKGQRHS

-220 PHIYKQHN
+220 PHIYKQYG

-246 IASSEEIEG
+246 IASSKNIKG

-288 KDGRWYMVAL
+288 KDNRWYMVSL
-298 GIRNELDMTSNMG
+298 GIRNEMDSTSNMG

-328 VEVEKGK
+328 VEVEKGR
-335 WEPVIIKWPVVS
+335 WEPVIIKWPVVA
-347 PETGKV
+347 PNTGKV
-353 ERQTTLPFIEKKQI
+353 ERNTSIPFFEKKQNI
-367 NNNSFYDD
+367 NYSFYDD
-375 FSSDDINVHW
+375 FTSSKLDLQW
-385 NFRRL
+385 NFRRV
-390 PTENMF
+390 PRENTYELNSKNKTLKLNLSPESF
-396 ELIPKS
+396 ELRS
-402 KKLRLNLNPDVFK
+402 Q
-415 LRGRY
+415 Y

-425 RQKESDFNYSAS
+425 RQKETEFEYSSS
-437 MSFKPKMNLAE
+437 MNFKPKKNFSE
-448 AGVSV
+448 AGLSI
-453 FSQDDNFINFTII
+453 FSQDDNYINFTV
-466 KENNKTLLRLVIK
+466 KKHNNKTLLNLSVK
-479 PRNEEIKIIKSIP
+479 PRDQKLDIIKSIP
-492 VEYEKNIIL
+492 LKYNENIIL
-501 SIVSKNNKYSYKYSL
+501 KIVSKDNKYIYYYSL
-516 DGGEMF
+516 DDGN
-522 YSFYETSA
+522 SFDVFTETGA

-546 ATSNGKKTKEFA
+546 ASSNGYKTKEYA
-558 EFNWVQNLS
+558 EFEWVKNTI

>member
-1 MKYSIKKLIYILFII
+1 MNSSIQIIILKAFIV
-16 FSLKN
+16 FSISN
-21 YSQDSFTNPII
+21 YSQNNFTNPII
-32 NGGYPDPSV
+32 NGGYPDPSI
-41 VRVGDDFYIVNS
+41 VRVEDDFYIVNS

-84 ISSDKVNLIDVQQQ
+84 IDESKVNLIDVQQQ
-98 GGIHAPSIRYHDGL
+98 GGIHAPSIRYHEGL
-112 FYIISTNVYTPK
+112 FYIVTTNVYSPK
-124 DKTKP
+124 DKSKP

-149 YVIENAPGIDP
+149 YVIEDAPGIDP

-172 VGTHDTGNPTKNG
+172 VGTHDTGNPNKNG

-192 ELDLINWK
+192 ELDLINLK
-200 LKGERHS
+200 LKGERFS

-220 PHIYKQHN
+220 PHIYKQNN

-246 IASSEEIEG
+246 IASSENIEG

-311 RETHLMPVVWE
+311 RETHLMPVSWE

-347 PETGKV
+347 PLTGKV
-353 ERQTTLPFIEKKQI
+353 ERNTPLPFAEKKQ
-367 NNNSFYDD
+367 NNNFSFFDD
-375 FSSDDINVHW
+375 FSSDKIDLQW

-390 PTENMF
+390 PKDNLF
-396 ELIPKS
+396 QLIPKT
-402 KKLRLNLNPDVFK
+402 KKLRLNLSPDIFK
-415 LRGRY
+415 IRGRY

-425 RQKESDFNYSAS
+425 RQKESDFQYSAS
-437 MSFKPKMNLAE
+437 MSFKPKKNLSE
-448 AGVSV
+448 AGLSI
-453 FSQDDNFINFTII
+453 FSQDDNFINFTVI
-466 KENNKTLLRLVIK
+466 KEGSQTLLNLYIK
-479 PRNEEIKIIKSIP
+479 PRNEDLLKIKSIP
-492 VEYEKNIIL
+492 IKYTKNIIL
-501 SIVSKNNKYSYKYSL
+501 KIVSKNNQYSYLYSIN
-516 DGGEMF
+516 DGESYDLF
-522 YSFYETSA
+522 SKTDA
-530 NLVLCKG
+530 NIVLCKG

-546 ATSNGKKTKEFA
+546 ASSNGNKTNEYA
-558 EFNWVQNLS
+558 EFKWVKNLS
-567 K
+567 N

>member
-1 MKYSIKKLIYILFII
+1 MKNFISSQVFFLFLIFNI
-16 FSLKN
+16 
-21 YSQDSFTNPII
+21 YSQDTFINPII
-32 NGGYPDPSV
+32 NGGYPDPSI
-41 VRVGDDFYIVNS
+41 VRVENDFYIVNS

-73 LIGYGLHRTEQ
+73 LIGYGIDRLSQGTG
-84 ISSDKVNLIDVQQQ
+84 KVNLYDVQQQ

-112 FYIISTNVYTPK
+112 FYIVTTNVYSPV
-124 DKTKP
+124 DKSKP
-129 TEMVNFIITAKDP
+129 TEMVNFILTAKNP
-142 KGPWSDP
+142 AGPWSDP
-149 YVIENAPGIDP
+149 YVIEGAPGIDP

-172 VGTHDTGNPTKNG
+172 VGTHDTGNPNKNG

-192 ELDLINWK
+192 ELDLNNWK
-200 LKGERHS
+200 LKGQRHS

-220 PHIYKQHN
+220 PHIYKQYG

-246 IASSEEIEG
+246 IASSKNIEG

-288 KDGRWYMVAL
+288 KDNRWYMVSL
-298 GIRNELDMTSNMG
+298 GIRNEMDSTSNMG

-328 VEVEKGK
+328 VEVEKGR
-335 WEPVIIKWPVVS
+335 WEPVIIKWPVVA
-347 PETGKV
+347 PNTGKV
-353 ERQTTLPFIEKKQI
+353 ERNTSIPFLEKKQNI
-367 NNNSFYDD
+367 NYSFYDD
-375 FSSDDINVHW
+375 FTSSKLDLQW
-385 NFRRL
+385 NFRRV
-390 PTENMF
+390 PRENTYELNSKNKTLKLNLSPESF
-396 ELIPKS
+396 ELRS
-402 KKLRLNLNPDVFK
+402 Q
-415 LRGRY
+415 Y

-425 RQKESDFNYSAS
+425 RQKETEFEYSSS
-437 MSFKPKMNLAE
+437 MNFKPKKNFSE
-448 AGVSV
+448 AGLSI
-453 FSQDDNFINFTII
+453 FSQDDNYINFTV
-466 KENNKTLLRLVIK
+466 KKHNNKTLLNLSVK
-479 PRNEEIKIIKSIP
+479 PRDQKLDIIKSIP
-492 VEYEKNIIL
+492 LKYNENIIL
-501 SIVSKNNKYSYKYSL
+501 KIVSKDNKYIYYYSL
-516 DGGEMF
+516 DDGN
-522 YSFYETSA
+522 SFDVFTETGA

-546 ATSNGKKTKEFA
+546 ASSNGYKTKEYA
-558 EFNWVQNLS
+558 EFEWVKNTI

>member
-1 MKYSIKKLIYILFII
+1 MKNFISSQVFFLFLIF
-16 FSLKN
+16 N
-21 YSQDSFTNPII
+21 VYSQDTFINPII
-32 NGGYPDPSV
+32 NGGYPDPSI
-41 VRVGDDFYIVNS
+41 VRVENDFYIVNS

-73 LIGYGLHRTEQ
+73 LIGYGIDRPSQGTG
-84 ISSDKVNLIDVQQQ
+84 KVNLYDVQQQ

-112 FYIISTNVYTPK
+112 FYIVTTNVYSPV
-124 DKTKP
+124 DKSKP
-129 TEMVNFIITAKDP
+129 TEMVNFILTAKNP
-142 KGPWSDP
+142 AGPWSDP
-149 YVIENAPGIDP
+149 YVIEGAPGIDP

-172 VGTHDTGNPTKNG
+172 VGTHDTGNPNKNG

-192 ELDLINWK
+192 ELDLDNWK
-200 LKGERHS
+200 LKGQRHS

-220 PHIYKQHN
+220 PHIYKQYG

-246 IASSEEIEG
+246 IASSENIEG

-288 KDGRWYMVAL
+288 KDNRWYMVSL
-298 GIRNELDMTSNMG
+298 GIRNEMDSTSNMG

-328 VEVEKGK
+328 VEVEKGR
-335 WEPVIIKWPVVS
+335 WEPVIIKWPVVA
-347 PETGKV
+347 PNTGKV
-353 ERQTTLPFIEKKQI
+353 ERNTSIPFFEKKQNI
-367 NNNSFYDD
+367 NYSFYDD
-375 FSSDDINVHW
+375 FTSSKLDLQW
-385 NFRRL
+385 NFRRV
-390 PTENMF
+390 PRENTYELNSKNKTLKLNLSPESF
-396 ELIPKS
+396 ELRS
-402 KKLRLNLNPDVFK
+402 Q
-415 LRGRY
+415 Y

-425 RQKESDFNYSAS
+425 RQKETEFEYSSS
-437 MSFKPKMNLAE
+437 MNFKPKKNFSE
-448 AGVSV
+448 AGLSI
-453 FSQDDNFINFTII
+453 FSQDDNYINFTV
-466 KENNKTLLRLVIK
+466 KKHNNKTLLNLSVK
-479 PRNEEIKIIKSIP
+479 PRDQKLDIIKSIP
-492 VEYEKNIIL
+492 LKYNENIIL
-501 SIVSKNNKYSYKYSL
+501 KIVSKDNKYIYYYSL
-516 DGGEMF
+516 DDGN
-522 YSFYETSA
+522 SFDVFTETGA

-546 ATSNGKKTKEFA
+546 ASSNGYKTKEYA
-558 EFNWVQNLS
+558 EFEWVKNTI

>member
-1 MKYSIKKLIYILFII
+1 MKNFISSQVFFLFLIF
-16 FSLKN
+16 N
-21 YSQDSFTNPII
+21 VYSQDTFINPII
-32 NGGYPDPSV
+32 NGGYPDPSI
-41 VRVGDDFYIVNS
+41 VRVENDFYIVNS

-73 LIGYGLHRTEQ
+73 LIGYGIDRPSQGTG
-84 ISSDKVNLIDVQQQ
+84 KVNLYDVQQQ

-112 FYIISTNVYTPK
+112 FYIVTTNVYSPV
-124 DKTKP
+124 DKSKP
-129 TEMVNFIITAKDP
+129 TEMVNFILTAKNP
-142 KGPWSDP
+142 AGPWSDP
-149 YVIENAPGIDP
+149 YVIEGAPGIDP

-172 VGTHDTGNPTKNG
+172 VGTHDTGNPNKNG

-192 ELDLINWK
+192 ELDLNNWK
-200 LKGERHS
+200 LKGQRHS

-220 PHIYKQHN
+220 PHIYKQYG

-246 IASSEEIEG
+246 IASSENIEG

-288 KDGRWYMVAL
+288 KDNRWYMVSL
-298 GIRNELDMTSNMG
+298 GIRNEMDSTSNMG

-328 VEVEKGK
+328 VEVEKGR
-335 WEPVIIKWPVVS
+335 WEPVIIKWPVVA
-347 PETGKV
+347 PNTGKV
-353 ERQTTLPFIEKKQI
+353 ERNTSIPFLEKKQNI
-367 NNNSFYDD
+367 NYSFYDD
-375 FSSDDINVHW
+375 FTSSKLDLQW
-385 NFRRL
+385 NFRRV
-390 PTENMF
+390 PRENTYELNSKNKTLKLNLSPESF
-396 ELIPKS
+396 ELRS
-402 KKLRLNLNPDVFK
+402 Q
-415 LRGRY
+415 Y

-425 RQKESDFNYSAS
+425 RQKETEFEYSSS
-437 MSFKPKMNLAE
+437 MNFKPKKNFSE
-448 AGVSV
+448 AGLSI
-453 FSQDDNFINFTII
+453 FSQDDNYINFTV
-466 KENNKTLLRLVIK
+466 KKHNNKTLLNLSVK
-479 PRNEEIKIIKSIP
+479 PRDQKLDIIKSIP
-492 VEYEKNIIL
+492 LKYNENIIL
-501 SIVSKNNKYSYKYSL
+501 KILSKDNKYIYYYSL
-516 DGGEMF
+516 DDGN
-522 YSFYETSA
+522 SFDVFTETGA

-546 ATSNGKKTKEFA
+546 ASSNGYKTKEYA
-558 EFNWVQNLS
+558 EFEWVKNTI

>member
-1 MKYSIKKLIYILFII
+1 MKNFISSQVFFLFLIFNI
-16 FSLKN
+16 
-21 YSQDSFTNPII
+21 YSQDTFINPII
-32 NGGYPDPSV
+32 NGGYPDPSI
-41 VRVGDDFYIVNS
+41 VRVENDFYIVNS

-73 LIGYGLHRTEQ
+73 LIGYGIDRPSQGTG
-84 ISSDKVNLIDVQQQ
+84 KVNLYDVQQQ

-112 FYIISTNVYTPK
+112 FYIVTTNVYSPV
-124 DKTKP
+124 DKSKP
-129 TEMVNFIITAKDP
+129 TEMVNFILTAKNP
-142 KGPWSDP
+142 AGPWSDP
-149 YVIENAPGIDP
+149 YVIEGAPGIDP

-172 VGTHDTGNPTKNG
+172 VGTHDTGNPNKNG

-192 ELDLINWK
+192 ELDLNNWK
-200 LKGERHS
+200 LKGQRHS

-220 PHIYKQHN
+220 PHIYKQYG

-246 IASSEEIEG
+246 IASSKNIEG

-288 KDGRWYMVAL
+288 KDNRWYMVSL
-298 GIRNELDMTSNMG
+298 GIRNEMDSTSNMG

-328 VEVEKGK
+328 VEVEKGR
-335 WEPVIIKWPVVS
+335 WEPVIIKWPVVA
-347 PETGKV
+347 PNTGKV
-353 ERQTTLPFIEKKQI
+353 ERNTSIPFLEKKQNI
-367 NNNSFYDD
+367 NYSFYDD
-375 FSSDDINVHW
+375 FTSSKLDLQW
-385 NFRRL
+385 NFRRV
-390 PTENMF
+390 PRENTYELNSKNKTLKLNLSPESF
-396 ELIPKS
+396 ELRS
-402 KKLRLNLNPDVFK
+402 Q
-415 LRGRY
+415 Y

-425 RQKESDFNYSAS
+425 RQKETEFEYSSS
-437 MSFKPKMNLAE
+437 MNFKPKKNFSE
-448 AGVSV
+448 AGLSI
-453 FSQDDNFINFTII
+453 FSQDDNYINFTV
-466 KENNKTLLRLVIK
+466 KKHNNKTLLNLSVK
-479 PRNEEIKIIKSIP
+479 PRDQKLDIIKSIP
-492 VEYEKNIIL
+492 LKYNENIIL
-501 SIVSKNNKYSYKYSL
+501 KILSKDNKYIYYYSL
-516 DGGEMF
+516 DDGN
-522 YSFYETSA
+522 SFDVFTETGA

-546 ATSNGKKTKEFA
+546 ASSNGYKTKEYA
-558 EFNWVQNLS
+558 EFEWVKNTI